1 MLFLVGCDPAAMVAF
16 PVEKRRSN
24 NERIMM
30 VPGADGSSGIAFVVV
45 MAGFLLLVFFCLID
59 EPSHDV
65 VPCGAYNLAMI
76 QTFCHT
82 NRLLAPTAGERKT
95 QSRTQLETI

>member
-30 VPGADGSSGIAFVVV
+30 VTAGADGSSGIAFVVV
-45 MAGFLLLVFFCLID
+45 MLAGFFAACVFL
-59 EPSHDV
+59 SSM
-65 VPCGAYNLAMI
+65 NLRMMLYHVGRI
-76 QTFCHT
+76 
-82 NRLLAPTAGERKT
+82 
-95 QSRTQLETI
+95 I